1 MTIKKQAD
9 ALSGEMVNSS
19 PDADNPKPKRKYTRK
34 PKVDQALNAPI
45 LADEQGLDLFPPQSD
60 TLRVEVEIQ
69 ADAVNTDAKRQAFIS
84 ILDDVTDKFCRGGKV
99 STPCDNHQTLNDLLD
114 AEILLLEK
122 KLAAAKLLREGN

>member
-1 MTIKKQAD
+1 MTIKKPTD
-9 ALSGEMVNSS
+9 ALSGEMVNSP

-60 TLRVEVEIQ
+60 TLRVEV
-69 ADAVNTDAKRQAFIS
+69 AVNTDAKRQAFIS

-122 KLAAAKLLREGN
+122 KLAAAKLLKD